1 MKRILVVDGD
11 TGVRARIA
19 KHARME
25 GYDVTEAGDG
35 ETALSLSRQQNAF
48 DLMVLAVNL
57 PGMDGFTVL
66 KAVRTFSTIPVL
78 ILSSKNTAE
87 DRIHGLELGADDY
100 MTKPF
105 SAREL
110 LLRISAILKRCS
122 TLASE
127 EAEVLRSGGLVL
139 DLTARRVEVDG
150 RQINLTPRE
159 FDLLTVLMSHP
170 DVAFSRKRLLDIIW
184 GGELSTD
191 TRTLD
196 THIQHIRCAIVPYS
210 DRIVIEEKSMLGI
223 KKNKAYTL
231 DESKMEIRCIP
242 DSVKK
247 EKKRKESK
255 KNEEDIEKRKLPYYP
270 NDSLL
275 EDAFQEF
282 LLMRKK
288 IKRPLATKQALT
300 RMMNKIQRLSG
311 GDNELAVKI
320 INQSTDH
327 CWQDV
332 YELKKDSP
340 YPNKQDQGKTDWNTV

>member
-66 KAVRTFSTIPVL
+66 KAVRTFSAIPVL
-78 ILSSKNTAE
+78 ILSSKNT
-87 DRIHGLELGADDY
+87 ADDY

-210 DRIVIEEKSMLGI
+210 DRIVTLRGVGYRFEK
-223 KKNKAYTL
+223 
-231 DESKMEIRCIP
+231 E
-242 DSVKK
+242 
-247 EKKRKESK
+247 
-255 KNEEDIEKRKLPYYP
+255 
-270 NDSLL
+270 
-275 EDAFQEF
+275 
-282 LLMRKK
+282 
-288 IKRPLATKQALT
+288 
-300 RMMNKIQRLSG
+300 
-311 GDNELAVKI
+311 
-320 INQSTDH
+320 
-327 CWQDV
+327 
-332 YELKKDSP
+332 
-340 YPNKQDQGKTDWNTV
+340 

>member
-66 KAVRTFSTIPVL
+66 KAVRTFSAIPVL

-139 DLTARRVEVDG
+139 DLTARRVEVD
-150 RQINLTPRE
+150 
-159 FDLLTVLMSHP
+159 LLTVLMSHP
-170 DVAFSRKRLLDIIW
+170 DVAFSRKRLLASIW

-210 DRIVIEEKSMLGI
+210 VRIVTLRGVGYRFEK
-223 KKNKAYTL
+223 
-231 DESKMEIRCIP
+231 D
-242 DSVKK
+242 
-247 EKKRKESK
+247 
-255 KNEEDIEKRKLPYYP
+255 
-270 NDSLL
+270 
-275 EDAFQEF
+275 
-282 LLMRKK
+282 
-288 IKRPLATKQALT
+288 
-300 RMMNKIQRLSG
+300 
-311 GDNELAVKI
+311 
-320 INQSTDH
+320 
-327 CWQDV
+327 
-332 YELKKDSP
+332 
-340 YPNKQDQGKTDWNTV
+340 

>member
-66 KAVRTFSTIPVL
+66 KAVRTFSAIPVL

-127 EAEVLRSGGLVL
+127 EEEVLRSGGLVL

-150 RQINLTPRE
+150 TRTWPSPASACWTSSGAGSSPLTPAPW
-159 FDLLTVLMSHP
+159 TPTSSISAVPS
-170 DVAFSRKRLLDIIW
+170 SRTATGSSPSAGWAIGSRRNKK
-184 GGELSTD
+184 
-191 TRTLD
+191 
-196 THIQHIRCAIVPYS
+196 CAAGKS
-210 DRIVIEEKSMLGI
+210 LQRI
-223 KKNKAYTL
+223 
-231 DESKMEIRCIP
+231 
-242 DSVKK
+242 
-247 EKKRKESK
+247 
-255 KNEEDIEKRKLPYYP
+255 
-270 NDSLL
+270 
-275 EDAFQEF
+275 
-282 LLMRKK
+282 
-288 IKRPLATKQALT
+288 
-300 RMMNKIQRLSG
+300 
-311 GDNELAVKI
+311 
-320 INQSTDH
+320 
-327 CWQDV
+327 
-332 YELKKDSP
+332 
-340 YPNKQDQGKTDWNTV
+340 

>member
-1 MKRILVVDGD
+1 MKILVIEDSVRLADTIAEALQNENYVVDTANDGQLGYEHASTGIYDMVILDLMLPKMNGYEVLSALRRDGD
-11 TGVRARIA
+11 NV
-19 KHARME
+19 
-25 GYDVTEAGDG
+25 
-35 ETALSLSRQQNAF
+35 
-48 DLMVLAVNL
+48 
-57 PGMDGFTVL
+57 
-66 KAVRTFSTIPVL
+66 PVL
-78 ILSSKNTAE
+78 ILSAKTE
-87 DRIHGLELGADDY
+87 IDDKIQGFTTGADDY

-210 DRIVIEEKSMLGI
+210 DRIVTLRGVGYRFEK
-223 KKNKAYTL
+223 
-231 DESKMEIRCIP
+231 E
-242 DSVKK
+242 
-247 EKKRKESK
+247 
-255 KNEEDIEKRKLPYYP
+255 
-270 NDSLL
+270 
-275 EDAFQEF
+275 
-282 LLMRKK
+282 
-288 IKRPLATKQALT
+288 
-300 RMMNKIQRLSG
+300 
-311 GDNELAVKI
+311 
-320 INQSTDH
+320 
-327 CWQDV
+327 
-332 YELKKDSP
+332 
-340 YPNKQDQGKTDWNTV
+340 

>member
-25 GYDVTEAGDG
+25 GYDVTEAGESAGDG
-35 ETALSLSRQQNAF
+35 RLYGVEGGPHLLRHPGADPVQQ
-48 DLMVLAVNL
+48 
-57 PGMDGFTVL
+57 
-66 KAVRTFSTIPVL
+66 
-78 ILSSKNTAE
+78 NTAE

-210 DRIVIEEKSMLGI
+210 DRIVTLRGVGYRFEK
-223 KKNKAYTL
+223 
-231 DESKMEIRCIP
+231 E
-242 DSVKK
+242 
-247 EKKRKESK
+247 
-255 KNEEDIEKRKLPYYP
+255 
-270 NDSLL
+270 
-275 EDAFQEF
+275 
-282 LLMRKK
+282 
-288 IKRPLATKQALT
+288 
-300 RMMNKIQRLSG
+300 
-311 GDNELAVKI
+311 
-320 INQSTDH
+320 
-327 CWQDV
+327 
-332 YELKKDSP
+332 
-340 YPNKQDQGKTDWNTV
+340 

>member
-1 MKRILVVDGD
+1 MGERRMFTRKITESDAFLDMPSSTQMLYFHLAMNADDDGFVNNPKKIQKMCGAAD
-11 TGVRARIA
+11 DDFKLLIA
-19 KHARME
+19 KSF
-25 GYDVTEAGDG
+25 VI
-35 ETALSLSRQQNAF
+35 LF
-48 DLMVLAVNL
+48 DSGIAVIKHWKMHN
-57 PGMDGFTVL
+57 
-66 KAVRTFSTIPVL
+66 
-78 ILSSKNTAE
+78 
-87 DRIHGLELGADDY
+87 Y
-100 MTKPF
+100 
-105 SAREL
+105 
-110 LLRISAILKRCS
+110 
-122 TLASE
+122 
-127 EAEVLRSGGLVL
+127 
-139 DLTARRVEVDG
+139 
-150 RQINLTPRE
+150 
-159 FDLLTVLMSHP
+159 
-170 DVAFSRKRLLDIIW
+170 
-184 GGELSTD
+184 
-191 TRTLD
+191 
-196 THIQHIRCAIVPYS
+196 IQS
-210 DRIVIEEKSMLGI
+210 DRYKPSDYVEEKSMLGI

-275 EDAFQEF
+275 EEAFQEF